1 LAALDAQRRL
11 ERAKEAAV
19 TTIGIL
25 HPGEMGSS
33 VAAAA
38 RAGGSRVIWASAG
51 RGEATRRRAAAD
63 GLEDVETLVRLA
75 RESEVILSV
84 CPPASAPDVA
94 REVAAA
100 RFGGT
105 FVDGNAVAPAT
116 TRTIGEIVTAGG
128 ARFVDGGIIGPPA
141 RKAGDTR
148 LYLSGPGAADVAARF
163 KGSLLEPI
171 VLDGPVGAAS
181 AIKMAYAGWN
191 KGSQAL
197 LLAIRALAAHEGVD
211 AALVAEWARSQP
223 DVTARSE
230 RAVSANIKKAW
241 RFVGEMEEIA
251 ATFEAA
257 GLPDGFH
264 DAAGEIYRR
273 LAGWKDTATP
283 PSMAEVAKTLAP

>member
-1 LAALDAQRRL
+1 
-11 ERAKEAAV
+11 V

-51 RGEATRRRAAAD
+51 RGEATRRRAVAD
-63 GLEDVETLVRLA
+63 GLEDVDTLVRLA
-75 RESEVILSV
+75 RESEIILSV
-84 CPPASAPDVA
+84 CPPASAPAVA

-163 KGSLLEPI
+163 KGSLLEAI
-171 VLDGPVGAAS
+171 VL
-181 AIKMAYAGWN
+181 AGWN

-251 ATFEAA
+251 ATFDAA